1 MFSYIIRRILQM
13 IPTVFG
19 VIVITFILFN
29 IVGGSPAAM
38 TLGKNISPKAL
49 EEFDEQR
56 GFNKP
61 LLLGRWSA
69 TRAYEDTTFDRNAGP
84 WRQVKGVTYTA
95 PRRREPGLITL
106 APGND
111 FCVPLAFKLK
121 PQTTYQWV
129 LKYRLRS
136 GTAAF
141 QAVDSSQAVLAN
153 RGYTTNLAWRPFE
166 RTVPAS
172 QPGDGTGGKPAVAAA
187 GGLERQIRLLT
198 TNSAWQTVK
207 IPFTAGVDPAALKL
221 TLHAGGGPLE
231 ICALKLRR
239 RNANWFDTQFVFY
252 LSQIARFD
260 FGKSN
265 FTNQRVS
272 QMLKDGIV
280 PSLCLAVPIFIV
292 ELVVTVSIALL
303 CAFFRNTWMDRLIVV
318 IAVVLMSVNYIVWI
332 VFGQYLLGYCWG
344 WFPLWG
350 FESWTFLL
358 LPVLI
363 GVVSGLGG
371 SVRFYRTIMLDEM
384 YRDYVRTA
392 FAKGVSRPGV
402 LFKHVLKNGMIPI
415 LTNVVIAIPF
425 LYTGNLLLEGF
436 FGIPGLG
443 NMMINAVN
451 TSDVDVI
458 RAIVLI
464 GSILY
469 VIANLMTDL
478 CYALFDPRVKL
489 GSN

>member
-1 MFSYIIRRILQM
+1 MLHYIIRRVLQM

-61 LLLGRWSA
+61 LLIGRWSA
-69 TRAYEDTTFDRNAGP
+69 TRAYEDTTFVRNAGP
-84 WRQVKGVTYTA
+84 WRKVEGVAYTA
-95 PRRREPGLITL
+95 AQHREPGHIVL
-106 APGND
+106 APGKD
-111 FCVPLAFKLK
+111 YALPLAFKLK
-121 PQTTYQWV
+121 PQGTYQWI
-129 LKYRLRS
+129 LKYRLWS
-136 GTAAF
+136 GEASF
-141 QAVDSSQAVLAN
+141 QN
-153 RGYTTNLAWRPFE
+153 
-166 RTVPAS
+166 
-172 QPGDGTGGKPAVAAA
+172 
-187 GGLERQIRLLT
+187 RLLT
-198 TNSAWQTVK
+198 AGNAWQTVK
-207 IPFTAGVDPAALKL
+207 IPFNTGTNPAALKM
-221 TLHAGGGPLE
+221 TTRPEGGALE

-239 RNANWFDTQFVFY
+239 KNATWFDTQFVFY

-272 QMLKDGIV
+272 QMLKDGIG
-280 PSLCLAVPIFIV
+280 PSLCLTVPIFLV
-292 ELVVTVSIALL
+292 ELVVAVSIALL
-303 CAFFRNTWMDRLIVV
+303 CAFFRNTLMDRLIVV
-318 IAVVLMSVNYIVWI
+318 IAVVLMSVNYLVWI
-332 VFGQYLLGYCWG
+332 IFGQYMLGYRWG

-363 GVVSGLGG
+363 GVVSGLGEN
-371 SVRFYRTIMLDEM
+371 VRFYRTIMLDEM

-425 LYTGNLLLEGF
+425 LYTGSLLLEGF

-443 NMMINAVN
+443 NMGINAVN
-451 TSDVDVI
+451 YSDVDVI

-478 CYALFDPRVKL
+478 CYALFDPRVRL
-489 GSN
+489 GEN

>member
-1 MFSYIIRRILQM
+1 MLRFVIRRILQM

-61 LLLGRWSA
+61 LLVGRWSA
-69 TRAYEDTTFDRNAGP
+69 TRAYEDTTFNRNAGP
-84 WRQVKGVTYTA
+84 WRQVEGAAYNA
-95 PRRREPGLITL
+95 PRRWEPGAITL
-106 APGND
+106 APGKD
-111 FCVPLAFKLK
+111 YALPLAFPLK
-121 PQTTYQWV
+121 AQTNYRWS
-129 LKYRLRS
+129 LKYRLRA
-136 GTAAF
+136 GAASF
-141 QAVDSSQAVLAN
+141 RIARAYRAAE
-153 RGYTTNLAWRPFE
+153 TE
-166 RTVPAS
+166 
-172 QPGDGTGGKPAVAAA
+172 GGSV
-187 GGLERQIRLLT
+187 ERQTRFLAA
-198 TNSAWQTVK
+198 NDAWQT
-207 IPFTAGVDPAALKL
+207 IELPFNTGLKSAALKMA
-221 TLHAGGGPLE
+221 LHVEGGPLE
-231 ICALKLRR
+231 IRALKLRR
-239 RNANWFDTQFVFY
+239 QNANWFDTQFVFY
-252 LSQIARFD
+252 LGQIARFD

-280 PSLCLAVPIFIV
+280 PSLCLTVPIFLV
-292 ELVVTVSIALL
+292 GLVVAVSISLL
-303 CAFFRNTWMDRLIVV
+303 CAFFRNTFVDRSIVV
-318 IAVVLMSVNYIVWI
+318 IAVVLMSVNYLIWI
-332 VFGQYLLGYCWG
+332 IFGQYLLGYRWN

-350 FESWTFLL
+350 FESWAFLL

-363 GVVSGLGG
+363 GVVSGLGE

-392 FAKGVSRPGV
+392 FAKGVSRSGV

-425 LYTGNLLLEGF
+425 LYTGSLLLESF

-443 NMMINAVN
+443 HMSIDAVN
-451 TSDVDVI
+451 YSDVDVI

-464 GSILY
+464 GAILY
-469 VIANLMTDL
+469 VIANLATDL
-478 CYALFDPRVKL
+478 CYAFFDPRVKL

>member
-1 MFSYIIRRILQM
+1 MFRYITRRILQM

-38 TLGKNISPKAL
+38 TLGKNVSPRAL
-49 EEFDEQR
+49 EEYDEQR

-61 LLLGRWSA
+61 LLIGRWST
-69 TRAYEDTTFDRNAGP
+69 TRAYAGTTFVRKC
-84 WRQVKGVTYTA
+84 R
-95 PRRREPGLITL
+95 TL
-106 APGND
+106 AAGRGCHLHGAPASGTRYD
-111 FCVPLAFKLK
+111 HAGVWQGLWPAAGLQAEAAKD
-121 PQTTYQWV
+121 V
-129 LKYRLRS
+129 SMDIKYRLLS
-136 GTAAF
+136 GTASF
-141 QAVDSSQAVLAN
+141 QAEH
-153 RGYTTNLAWRPFE
+153 GC
-166 RTVPAS
+166 
-172 QPGDGTGGKPAVAAA
+172 QPGDVTGAKPALAAV
-187 GGLERQIRLLT
+187 GGIERQIRFLT
-198 TNSAWQTVK
+198 TNSTWQTVK
-207 IPFTAGVDPAALKL
+207 IPFAVGVNPDSLKL
-221 TLHAGGGPLE
+221 TLHIEGGALE
-231 ICALKLRR
+231 ICALTLRR
-239 RNANWFDTQFVFY
+239 QNAAWYDTQFVFY

-260 FGKSN
+260 FGKSS

-272 QMLKDGIV
+272 QMLKDGIG
-280 PSLCLAVPIFIV
+280 PSLCLTVPIFIIG
-292 ELVVTVSIALL
+292 LVVAVSIALL
-303 CAFFRNTWMDRLIVV
+303 CAFFRNTLADRLIVV
-318 IAVVLMSVNYIVWI
+318 IAVALMSVNYLVWI
-332 VFGQYLLGYCWG
+332 IFGQYVLGYRWG

-350 FESWTFLL
+350 FESWAFLL

-363 GVVSGLGG
+363 GVVSGLGE

-425 LYTGNLLLEGF
+425 LYTGSLLLERF

-443 NMMINAVN
+443 NMALNAINY
-451 TSDVDVI
+451 SDVDVI

-478 CYALFDPRVKL
+478 CYALFDPRVRL
-489 GSN
+489 N

>member
-1 MFSYIIRRILQM
+1 MFRYITRRIFQM

-69 TRAYEDTTFDRNAGP
+69 TRAYEDATFARNAGS
-84 WRQVKGVTYTA
+84 WRQVEGVTYTA
-95 PRRREPGLITL
+95 PQRREPGHITL
-106 APGND
+106 APGKD
-111 FCVPLAFKLK
+111 YALPLAFKLK
-121 PQTTYQWV
+121 PQATYQWV
-129 LKYRLRS
+129 LEYRLRS
-136 GTAAF
+136 GAASF
-141 QAVDSSQAVLAN
+141 TTVDNCQAVLTN
-153 RGYTTNLAWRPFE
+153 RGYTNLLWRPFE
-166 RTVPAS
+166 RTVPTS
-172 QPGDGTGGKPAVAAA
+172 QPDDVTGAKPSLAAVV
-187 GGLERQIRLLT
+187 GFERQIRFLT

-207 IPFTAGVDPAALKL
+207 IPFTAGADPATFKM
-221 TLHAGGGPLE
+221 TVHTEGGALE
-231 ICALKLRR
+231 ICTLKLRR
-239 RNANWFDTQFVFY
+239 QNANWFDTQFVFY

-272 QMLKDGIV
+272 QMLKDGIG
-280 PSLCLAVPIFIV
+280 PSLCLTVPIFLV
-292 ELVVTVSIALL
+292 ELVVAISIALL
-303 CAFFRNTWMDRLIVV
+303 CAFLRNTFVDRLIVV
-318 IAVVLMSVNYIVWI
+318 IAVVLMSVNYLVWI
-332 VFGQYLLGYCWG
+332 IFGQYVLGYRWG

-363 GVVSGLGG
+363 GVVSGLGEN
-371 SVRFYRTIMLDEM
+371 VRFYRTIMLDEM

-415 LTNVVIAIPF
+415 STNVVIAIPF
-425 LYTGNLLLEGF
+425 LYTGSLLLESF

-443 NMMINAVN
+443 NMGINAVN
-451 TSDVDVI
+451 YSDVDVI

-469 VIANLMTDL
+469 VVANLMTDL
-478 CYALFDPRVKL
+478 CYALFDPRVRL
-489 GSN
+489 G

>member
-1 MFSYIIRRILQM
+1 MQKLEEGQGRTLNTEHRAATMLRYITRRIFQM

-38 TLGKNISPKAL
+38 TLGKNISPRAL

-69 TRAYEDTTFDRNAGP
+69 TRAYEDENFARNAGL
-84 WRQVKGVTYTA
+84 WRQVERVTYTA
-95 PRRREPGLITL
+95 PRGREPGLITL
-106 APGND
+106 APGKD
-111 FCVPLAFKLK
+111 YALPLAFKLK
-121 PQTTYQWV
+121 PQTTYRWV

-136 GTAAF
+136 GTASF
-141 QAVDSSQAVLAN
+141 LAVHSD
-153 RGYTTNLAWRPFE
+153 
-166 RTVPAS
+166 
-172 QPGDGTGGKPAVAAA
+172 QPDDVSGAKPALAAA
-187 GGLERQIRLLT
+187 GFERQVRSLPK
-198 TNSAWQTVK
+198 SHAWRTVK
-207 IPFTAGVDPAALKL
+207 IPFNTGAATTTLEM
-221 TLHAGGGPLE
+221 TLHAEGGALE
-231 ICALKLRR
+231 ICALKLHRQ
-239 RNANWFDTQFVFY
+239 NANWFDTQFMFY
-252 LSQIARFD
+252 LGQIARLD

-272 QMLKDGIV
+272 QMLKDGIG
-280 PSLCLAVPIFIV
+280 PSLCLTVPIFLV
-292 ELVVTVSIALL
+292 ELVVAVSIALL

-318 IAVVLMSVNYIVWI
+318 IAVALMSVNYLVWI
-332 VFGQYLLGYCWG
+332 IFGQYVLGYRWG

-363 GVVSGLGG
+363 GVVSGLGEN
-371 SVRFYRTIMLDEM
+371 VRFYRTIMLDEM

-425 LYTGNLLLEGF
+425 LYTGSLLLEGF

-443 NMMINAVN
+443 NMGINAVN
-451 TSDVDVI
+451 YSDVDVI

-469 VIANLMTDL
+469 VVANLMTDL
-478 CYALFDPRVKL
+478 CYALFDPRVKI
-489 GSN
+489 G

>member
-1 MFSYIIRRILQM
+1 MFRYIARRVLQM

-29 IVGGSPAAM
+29 VVGGSPAAM

-69 TRAYEDTTFDRNAGP
+69 TRAYEDTAFERNAGP
-84 WRQVKGVTYTA
+84 WRKVEGVAYTA
-95 PRRREPGLITL
+95 PKRGAPGLITL
-106 APGND
+106 APGKD
-111 FCVPLAFKLK
+111 YRLPLAFKLK
-121 PQTTYQWV
+121 PQTTYRWI
-129 LKYRLRS
+129 LKYRLLA
-136 GTAAF
+136 GAASF
-141 QAVDSSQAVLAN
+141 Q
-153 RGYTTNLAWRPFE
+153 T
-166 RTVPAS
+166 
-172 QPGDGTGGKPAVAAA
+172 
-187 GGLERQIRLLT
+187 RLLT
-198 TNSAWQTVK
+198 ADSAWQTVE
-207 IPFTAGVDPAALKL
+207 IPFVVGADPAAFKPII
-221 TLHAGGGPLE
+221 HVEGGALE

-239 RNANWFDTQFVFY
+239 QNEGWFDSQFVFY
-252 LSQIARFD
+252 LGQIARLD

-272 QMLKDGIV
+272 QMLKDGIG
-280 PSLCLAVPIFIV
+280 PSLCLTAPIFLV
-292 ELVVTVSIALL
+292 ELVVAVSIALL
-303 CAFFRNTWMDRLIVV
+303 CAFFRNTFVDRLIVV
-318 IAVVLMSVNYIVWI
+318 IAVVLMSVNYLVWI
-332 VFGQYLLGYCWG
+332 IFGQYVLGYRCG
-344 WFPLWG
+344 WFPMWG

-358 LPVLI
+358 LPVAI
-363 GVVSGLGG
+363 GVVSGLGEN
-371 SVRFYRTIMLDEM
+371 VRFYRTIMLDEM

-415 LTNVVIAIPF
+415 LTNVVIVIPF
-425 LYTGNLLLEGF
+425 LYTGSLLLEGF

-443 NMMINAVN
+443 NMGINAVN
-451 TSDVDVI
+451 YSDVDVI

-469 VIANLMTDL
+469 VLANLMTDL
-478 CYALFDPRVKL
+478 CYAFFDPRVKL

>member
-1 MFSYIIRRILQM
+1 MPRYIIRRIFQM

-69 TRAYEDTTFDRNAGP
+69 TRAYEDTTFERNAGP
-84 WRQVKGVTYTA
+84 WRQVEGVTYMA
-95 PRRREPGLITL
+95 PQRREPGLITL
-106 APGND
+106 APGKD
-111 FCVPLAFKLK
+111 YTLPLAFKLK
-121 PQTTYQWV
+121 PQATYQWV

-136 GTAAF
+136 GTASF
-141 QAVDSSQAVLAN
+141 K
-153 RGYTTNLAWRPFE
+153 
-166 RTVPAS
+166 TVHSYQPAEVTGA
-172 QPGDGTGGKPAVAAA
+172 QPALAA
-187 GGLERQIRLLT
+187 GFERQIRFLT

-207 IPFTAGVDPAALKL
+207 IPFAAAAAPATLKL
-221 TLHAGGGPLE
+221 TVHTEGGALE

-239 RNANWFDTQFVFY
+239 QNANWFDTQFVFY
-252 LSQIARFD
+252 LSQIARLD

-265 FTNQRVS
+265 FTNQRVA
-272 QMLKDGIV
+272 QMLKDGIG
-280 PSLCLAVPIFIV
+280 PSLCLTVPIFLI
-292 ELVVTVSIALL
+292 ELVVAVSIALL
-303 CAFFRNTWMDRLIVV
+303 CAFFRNTFVDRLIVV
-318 IAVVLMSVNYIVWI
+318 IAVVLMSVNYLVWI
-332 VFGQYLLGYCWG
+332 IFGQYVLGYRWG

-363 GVVSGLGG
+363 GVVSGLGAN
-371 SVRFYRTIMLDEM
+371 VRFYRTIMLDEM

-425 LYTGNLLLEGF
+425 LYTGSLLLEGF

-443 NMMINAVN
+443 NMAINAVFY
-451 TSDVDVI
+451 SDVDVI
-458 RAIVLI
+458 RAIALI

-478 CYALFDPRVKL
+478 CYALFDPRVRL
-489 GSN
+489 N

>member
-1 MFSYIIRRILQM
+1 MLRYITRRILQM

-38 TLGKNISPKAL
+38 TLGKNVSPKAL

-61 LLLGRWSA
+61 LLFGRWSA
-69 TRAYEDTTFDRNAGP
+69 TRAYEDTTFVRNAGP
-84 WRQVKGVTYTA
+84 WRRVESVTYTA
-95 PRRREPGLITL
+95 PQRREPGHITL
-106 APGND
+106 APGKD
-111 FCVPLAFKLK
+111 YALPLAFRLK
-121 PQTTYQWV
+121 PQRTYQWTI
-129 LKYRLRS
+129 KYRLLS
-136 GTAAF
+136 GTASF
-141 QAVDSSQAVLAN
+141 KTEH
-153 RGYTTNLAWRPFE
+153 GYP
-166 RTVPAS
+166 
-172 QPGDGTGGKPAVAAA
+172 PGDVTGAKPAGAAVV
-187 GGLERQIRLLT
+187 GFERQIRFLT
-198 TNSAWQTVK
+198 SNSTWQTLK
-207 IPFTAGVDPAALKL
+207 IPFTVGADPTTLKL
-221 TLHAGGGPLE
+221 TLHAEGGALE
-231 ICALKLRR
+231 IGALKLRR
-239 RNANWFDTQFVFY
+239 QNAHWFDTQFVFY

-260 FGKSN
+260 FGRSN

-272 QMLKDGIV
+272 QMLKDGIG
-280 PSLCLAVPIFIV
+280 PSLCLTVPIFLIELIV
-292 ELVVTVSIALL
+292 AVSIALL
-303 CAFFRNTWMDRLIVV
+303 CAFFRNTFMDRLIVV
-318 IAVVLMSVNYIVWI
+318 ITVVLMSVNYLVWI
-332 VFGQYLLGYCWG
+332 IFGQYVLGYRWG

-363 GVVSGLGG
+363 GVVSGLGAN
-371 SVRFYRTIMLDEM
+371 VRFYRTIMLDEM

-425 LYTGNLLLEGF
+425 LYTGSLLLESF

-443 NMMINAVN
+443 NMAINAVN
-451 TSDVDVI
+451 YSDVDVI

-478 CYALFDPRVKL
+478 CYALFDPRVRL
-489 GSN
+489 N

>member
-1 MFSYIIRRILQM
+1 MLRYIIRRILQM

-19 VIVITFILFN
+19 VIVIAFVLFN

-61 LLLGRWSA
+61 LFIGRWSV
-69 TRAYEDTTFDRNAGP
+69 TRAYEDTTFVRNAGP
-84 WRQVKGVTYTA
+84 WRQVEGVAYTA
-95 PRRREPGLITL
+95 PQRREPGLITL
-106 APGND
+106 APGQD
-111 FCVPLAFKLK
+111 YAMPLAFKLK
-121 PQTTYQWV
+121 PQTTYQWI
-129 LKYRLRS
+129 LKYRLRT
-136 GTAAF
+136 GTASF
-141 QAVDSSQAVLAN
+141 TIENGGQPCDS
-153 RGYTTNLAWRPFE
+153 
-166 RTVPAS
+166 
-172 QPGDGTGGKPAVAAA
+172 TGAKPISVVV
-187 GGLERQIRLLT
+187 GGLLRPLA
-198 TNSAWQTVK
+198 TNSAWQTVEM
-207 IPFTAGVDPAALKL
+207 PFVTGVDPTVLKM
-221 TLHAGGGPLE
+221 TLHAGGGALE

-239 RNANWFDTQFVFY
+239 QNASWFDTQFVFY
-252 LSQIARFD
+252 LGQIARLD

-272 QMLKDGIV
+272 QMLKDGIG
-280 PSLCLAVPIFIV
+280 PSLCLTVPIFII
-292 ELVVTVSIALL
+292 ELVVAISIALL
-303 CAFFRNTWMDRLIVV
+303 CAFFRNTFVDRFVMV
-318 IAVVLMSVNYIVWI
+318 IAVALMSVNYLVWI
-332 VFGQYLLGYCWG
+332 IFGQYMLGYRWG

-363 GVVSGLGG
+363 GVISGLGEN
-371 SVRFYRTIMLDEM
+371 VRFYRTIMLDEM

-425 LYTGNLLLEGF
+425 LYTGSLLLEAF

-443 NMMINAVN
+443 NMSINAVN
-451 TSDVDVI
+451 YSDVDVI

-469 VIANLMTDL
+469 VVANLMTDL

-489 GSN
+489 VEN

>member
-1 MFSYIIRRILQM
+1 MFRYIIRRIFQM

-29 IVGGSPAAM
+29 MVGGSPAAM
-38 TLGKNISPKAL
+38 TLGKNVSPKAL

-61 LLLGRWSA
+61 LLIGRWSA
-69 TRAYEDTTFDRNAGP
+69 TRAYEGTTFERNAGP
-84 WRQVKGVTYTA
+84 WREVEGVTYTA
-95 PRRREPGLITL
+95 PRSRHPGLITL
-106 APGND
+106 APGKD
-111 FCVPLAFKLK
+111 YALPLAFKLK

-129 LKYRLRS
+129 LKYRLMS
-136 GTAAF
+136 GTALFTA
-141 QAVDSSQAVLAN
+141 
-153 RGYTTNLAWRPFE
+153 RHGH
-166 RTVPAS
+166 
-172 QPGDGTGGKPAVAAA
+172 QPDDTAGIKPALAAV
-187 GGLERQIRLLT
+187 GGIERQIRSLT
-198 TNSAWQTVK
+198 ANNTWQTVG
-207 IPFTAGVDPAALKL
+207 IPFATGPDPAALKM
-221 TLHAGGGPLE
+221 TLHAEGGALE

-239 RNANWFDTQFVFY
+239 QNANWFDTQFVFY
-252 LSQIARFD
+252 LSQIARLD

-272 QMLKDGIV
+272 QMLKDGIG
-280 PSLCLAVPIFIV
+280 PSLCLTVPIFLV
-292 ELVVTVSIALL
+292 ELVVAVSIALL
-303 CAFFRNTWMDRLIVV
+303 CAFFRNTFVDRLIVV
-318 IAVVLMSVNYIVWI
+318 IAVALMSVNYLVWI
-332 VFGQYLLGYCWG
+332 IFGQYVLGYRWG
-344 WFPLWG
+344 VFPMWG

-363 GVVSGLGG
+363 GVVSGLGAN
-371 SVRFYRTIMLDEM
+371 VRFYRTIMLDEM

-392 FAKGVSRPGV
+392 FAKGISRPGV

-425 LYTGNLLLEGF
+425 LYTGSLLLESF

-443 NMMINAVN
+443 SMSLNAVN
-451 TSDVDVI
+451 YSDVDVI

-478 CYALFDPRVKL
+478 CYALLDPRVRL
-489 GSN
+489 GRN

>member
-1 MFSYIIRRILQM
+1 MFRYIIRRIFQM

-49 EEFDEQR
+49 EEYDEQR

-61 LLLGRWSA
+61 LLLGHWSA
-69 TRAYEDTTFDRNAGP
+69 TRAYEDTTFVRNAGP
-84 WRQVKGVTYTA
+84 WRQVEGVTYTA
-95 PRRREPGLITL
+95 PQRREPGLITL
-106 APGND
+106 APGKD
-111 FCVPLAFKLK
+111 YALPLAFKLK
-121 PQTTYQWV
+121 PQRTYQWII
-129 LKYRLRS
+129 KYRLRS

-141 QAVDSSQAVLAN
+141 NTEQ
-153 RGYTTNLAWRPFE
+153 GH
-166 RTVPAS
+166 
-172 QPGDGTGGKPAVAAA
+172 QPGDVAGTKPALA
-187 GGLERQIRLLT
+187 GVSGFECQTRLLT

-207 IPFTAGVDPAALKL
+207 ITFTAGADPTALKL
-221 TLHAGGGPLE
+221 TLHIEDGVLE

-239 RNANWFDTQFVFY
+239 QNANWFDTQFVFY
-252 LSQIARFD
+252 LSQIARLD

-265 FTNQRVS
+265 FSNQRVA
-272 QMLKDGIV
+272 QMLKDGIG
-280 PSLCLAVPIFIV
+280 PSLCLTVPIFIV
-292 ELVVTVSIALL
+292 ELVVAVSIALL
-303 CAFFRNTWMDRLIVV
+303 CAFFRNTFVDRLIVV
-318 IAVVLMSVNYIVWI
+318 IAVVLMSVNYLVWI
-332 VFGQYLLGYCWG
+332 IFGQYVLGYRWG

-363 GVVSGLGG
+363 GVVSGLGEN
-371 SVRFYRTIMLDEM
+371 VRFYRTIMLDEM

-425 LYTGNLLLEGF
+425 LYTGSLLLEGF

-443 NMMINAVN
+443 NMGINAVN
-451 TSDVDVI
+451 YSDVDVI

-478 CYALFDPRVKL
+478 CYALFDPRVKI
-489 GSN
+489 G